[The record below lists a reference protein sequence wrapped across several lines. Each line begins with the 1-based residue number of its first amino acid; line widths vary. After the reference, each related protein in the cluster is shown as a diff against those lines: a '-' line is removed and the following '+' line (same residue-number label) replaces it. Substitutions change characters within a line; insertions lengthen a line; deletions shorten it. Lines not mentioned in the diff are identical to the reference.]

1 MVVVQQSVTGSQI
14 SKNELWNQVVAAN
27 STDAAVKDSSS
38 SVVVVAENSTEQE
51 IEGDPVQAEAVKNIE
66 QRNDDSAVEVESENL
81 VCTPVPN
88 MPPALQNNV
97 QAITDIKKFP
107 NHLAQVLN
115 ISLGQNG
122 RAYAILKGP
131 GNSYAQAV
139 GSKVLN
145 NRIRQYAMSEGQ
157 RIRKS
162 DLSDLN
168 DSLQAEAEMAGI
180 RCGVFNRVAPTEGGI
195 VIDLGDEKHTHV
207 KITPGFVELLSSGS
221 DKLFSRSQASKAMA
235 MPAKAGNLALLS
247 KYLNLHP
254 AQAVLF
260 IAWLSYTLAHP
271 KVPAS
276 KFVILVL
283 QGNQGSGKS
292 LLCRIIKQLIDPSIV
307 GLQVMPSNPKDIAI
321 AAHNAH
327 VLCFD
332 NLRTISQ
339 GMSDILCTT
348 STGGALSSRQ
358 LYSDADM
365 SIIEMHVALVLNG
378 IHAFIEQPDLAQRCL
393 PLWLLAIGEDKR
405 RSEAQFEREFQ
416 QDLPAIMGGLFQLI
430 ANIFVHLPTVKVTHP
445 ERMLD
450 FVYWLAAMEKVDG
463 VPAGVYQAEYSNL
476 LNQGQL
482 DSLQENL
489 LASEVLDFA
498 KQFKGTEWCGTPA
511 ELLIQLTLQAS
522 AQTQRS
528 REWPQNS
535 IALSKRLKPLAA
547 GLKTQGISLEFTR
560 GKERMITVKM
570 DGVVDGYDGQF

>member
-1 MVVVQQSVTGSQI
+1 MVVAGQSVTGSQI
-14 SKNELWNQVVAAN
+14 PKNESWNQMVAAN

-38 SVVVVAENSTEQE
+38 SVEVFAENSNERE
-51 IEGDPVQAEAVKNIE
+51 IEGNPVQAEAVKNIE
-66 QRNDDSAVEVESENL
+66 QRNDASAAQVKSDNSVCAPVLEMTVE
-81 VCTPVPN
+81 
-88 MPPALQNNV
+88 QNV
-97 QAITDIKKFP
+97 QAVTQLKNFP
-107 NHLAQVLN
+107 FNLAQILN

-122 RAYAILKGP
+122 RAYAKLDGP
-131 GNSYAQAV
+131 GNSYALAV
-139 GSKVLN
+139 GSKSLN
-145 NRIRQYAMSEGQ
+145 NCIRQLGMNEGH
-157 RIRKS
+157 RLRKN

-168 DSLQAEAEMAGI
+168 HSLQAEAEMAGV
-180 RCGVFNRVAPTEGGI
+180 RRDVFNRVAPTEGGI

-221 DKLFSRSQASKAMA
+221 STLFSRSQASKAMA
-235 MPAKAGNLALLS
+235 MPAQAGNLRLLE

-254 AQAVLF
+254 VQALLF
-260 IAWLSYTLAHP
+260 IAWISYTLAHP

-283 QGNQGSGKS
+283 QGSQGSGKS
-292 LLCRIIKQLIDPSIV
+292 LLCRIIKQVIDPSIV

-393 PLWLLAIGEDKR
+393 PLWLLAIGEDNR

-430 ANIFVHLPTVKVTHP
+430 ANIFVHLPAVKVTHP

-498 KQFKGTEWCGTPA
+498 TQLNGSEWSGTPA
-511 ELLIQLTLQAS
+511 ELLNQLTMQAS

-570 DGVVDGYDGQF
+570 DGVVDGYDDQF